1 MKIKTIKRVL
11 DEEHAYQSEK
21 IRRQLEESTGIAAA
35 RRGMDMLNEDPMK
48 RAMQEYG
55 LLPDPD
61 EPSPEDVARARL
73 DAEAAQTER
82 AQVQAHYGRQGGTAK
97 GRVNA
102 DRDETI
108 RREYLA
114 MAQAN
119 HQAPVAALSRKYD
132 LSDRRIRQIVKK
144 AET

>member
-1 MKIKTIKRVL
+1 
-11 DEEHAYQSEK
+11 
-21 IRRQLEESTGIAAA
+21 
-35 RRGMDMLNEDPMK
+35 
-48 RAMQEYG
+48 
-55 LLPDPD
+55 
-61 EPSPEDVARARL
+61 
-73 DAEAAQTER
+73 
-82 AQVQAHYGRQGGTAK
+82 
-97 GRVNA
+97 VNA